1 MDGMRRVLLSLAM
14 MVLLGPGRPF
24 ADEMVTSDTV
34 DYCDALA
41 DRMERQDM
49 PPNVRLLLVEG
60 RAMCER
66 GHVIGG
72 LRRIRLA
79 MMIVHR
85 RPSEP

>member
-1 MDGMRRVLLSLAM
+1 M

-24 ADEMVTSDTV
+24 ADEMITSDTV
-34 DYCDALA
+34 DYCESLA
-41 DRMERQDM
+41 NRLERQDM
-49 PPNVRLLLVEG
+49 PPNVRLLLIEG

-85 RPSEP
+85 RAVEP